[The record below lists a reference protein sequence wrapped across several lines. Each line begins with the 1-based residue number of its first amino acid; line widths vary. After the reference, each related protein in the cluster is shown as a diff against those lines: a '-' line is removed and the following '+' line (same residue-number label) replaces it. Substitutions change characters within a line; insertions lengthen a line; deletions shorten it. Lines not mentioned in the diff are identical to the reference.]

1 MHFGIVI
8 EGDYREGATQD
19 QAFQEAYDLVD
30 AAEGLGLDG
39 VWLAERHFAAP
50 ASSLDPMGAAIPSI
64 VSTPMILATAVA
76 ARTQRVRVGIAVSVL
91 PLNHPVRMAEEAATL
106 DNISNGRLDF
116 GVGRSGF
123 MRAYEGYGIPY
134 EESRPRFRECLE
146 VITRAWTNHRFSY
159 EGDFYQ
165 FDNVCVMPK
174 PFQTPHP
181 PIRIAATTGETF
193 PAMGELGY
201 PIFVGLRGMDLPELK
216 ERLKVYRE
224 EWNKA
229 GHPGNGDVI
238 LRMPVYVADTDQH
251 ARDDAET
258 STMRAYERL
267 AATWSNVTVTTPGV
281 TGLEERAEQAKRIAG
296 ATFDD
301 ILRDRLAY
309 GSPETVIAR
318 INEVREDLG
327 ISGIIAELNVGGRI
341 PKELVFDSLNR
352 LGKQVIPSFR

>member
-106 DNISNGRLDF
+106 DNISQGRLDF
-116 GVGRSGF
+116 GWVGAGSCAP
-123 MRAYEGYGIPY
+123 MRATGYP
-134 EESRPRFRECLE
+134 
-146 VITRAWTNHRFSY
+146 TKRAVPAS
-159 EGDFYQ
+159 G
-165 FDNVCVMPK
+165 NVWRSSHGPG
-174 PFQTPHP
+174 
-181 PIRIAATTGETF
+181 RTTGSPTKETF
-193 PAMGELGY
+193 TNSTTCASCQNLSRRPSSHPYRGHYGRYLPGDGGMGY

-216 ERLKVYRE
+216 ERLKIYRE
-224 EWNKA
+224 EWTKA
-229 GHPGNGDVI
+229 GHQGNGDVI
-238 LRMPVYVADTDQH
+238 LRMPVYVADTDQR

-258 STMRAYERL
+258 STMKAYERL

-318 INEVREDLG
+318 IHEVREDLG